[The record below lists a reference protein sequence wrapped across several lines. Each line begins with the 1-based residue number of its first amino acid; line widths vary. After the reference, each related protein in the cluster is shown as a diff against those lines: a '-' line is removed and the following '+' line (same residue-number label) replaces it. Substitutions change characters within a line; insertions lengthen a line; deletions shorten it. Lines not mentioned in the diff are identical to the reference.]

1 MEDSLIS
8 SGRGVSTTPD
18 WTAATVVAPA
28 AAEAVETVVVAA
40 GGLFIDPDP
49 GTAICSARV
58 AVMGSKSSDLAVLM
72 DSDGVAVRRF
82 VAMDSEVV
90 VTNPSRDYSAQ
101 VLIDEDQLAAMDSKV
116 MVAMD
121 SDRAAAAVSDWMA
134 AVNSVAVN

>member
-18 WTAATVVAPA
+18 WTAATVVVPA
-28 AAEAVETVVVAA
+28 AAEAVETVVVLA

-90 VTNPSRDYSAQ
+90 VTNPSRDYSAH

-121 SDRAAAAVSDWMA
+121 SDRAA
-134 AVNSVAVN
+134 VAV

>member
-18 WTAATVVAPA
+18 WTVATVVAPA

-101 VLIDEDQLAAMDSKV
+101 VLID
-116 MVAMD
+116 
-121 SDRAAAAVSDWMA
+121 
-134 AVNSVAVN
+134 